1 MMYMHS
7 FQGGATLLSLG
18 LIFILYAMF
27 VWWRDVLR
35 ESTLEGHHTK
45 VIQLGP
51 RYGFILFI
59 VSEVMFLFALFRAS
73 FHSSLAPTV
82 EIGGTLFSII
92 CGIRQYLGHLTKEH
106 HIGFEA
112 AAWYWHFVDVEPNQ
126 RANTPTTKEQEWV
139 VPRNGRKEV
148 LVQPDTSDGTSVDQ
162 RHAPSQFL
170 YDVDEGLMFTIII
183 LAKLGKYGLDAPPAR
198 AGLSDGYDRTIDMMM
213 IRRRERWTNLAKLF
227 NDNNAYK
234 KFTAMEKTRETVIA
248 ALLVA
253 CPKSK
258 KQVTPNAPE
267 GGSKATSEG
276 DWIKPSTVRVS
287 CQLLI
292 WGEGPSNSEVG
303 SQYTDTP
310 VIDRDLSLV
319 TGEHSEGKPALA
331 FSTPTGISL
340 GRSSKPLTLSLDHKP
355 LGGCEPKE
363 RLDGM
368 KLDQRERKHDQSDLV
383 SEAGREGIEAHG
395 AKIKAASAFRSALWL
410 LAIKSEVTFGRGETS
425 TWDNLSLGYDLNST
439 FKKEPDQANQEI
451 GSDEGERELL
461 LKEGESLLLVA
472 IKW

>member
-1 MMYMHS
+1 MIESQRHSYHLVDPSPWPISGSLGALATTVGGVMYMHS

-18 LIFILYAMF
+18 LIFILYTMF
-27 VWWRDVLR
+27 IWLRDVLR
-35 ESTLEGHHTK
+35 ESTLEGYHTK
-45 VIQLGP
+45 VVQLGP
-51 RYGFILFI
+51 LYGFILFI
-59 VSEVMFLFALFRAS
+59 VSEVMFLFALFLDTS
-73 FHSSLAPTV
+73 HSSLAPTV
-82 EIGGTLFSII
+82 EIR
-92 CGIRQYLGHLTKEH
+92 GIWPPKGIAVLDPREIPFLNTHIPLSSGAAITWPHHAILEH
-106 HIGFEA
+106 HVGFEA
-112 AAWYWHFVDVEPNQ
+112 TAWYWHFVDVVWLFLFVSIYWWGGQ
-126 RANTPTTKEQEWV
+126 V
-139 VPRNGRKEV
+139 
-148 LVQPDTSDGTSVDQ
+148 
-162 RHAPSQFL
+162 L
-170 YDVDEGLMFTIII
+170 YDVDEVHTTDQLP
-183 LAKLGKYGLDAPPAR
+183 LPRYGLDAPPAR

-355 LGGCEPKE
+355 LGGCESKE
-363 RLDGM
+363 MLDGM
-368 KLDQRERKHDQSDLV
+368 KLDQRERKHDQSDLF
-383 SEAGREGIEAHG
+383 SEAA
-395 AKIKAASAFRSALWL
+395 
-410 LAIKSEVTFGRGETS
+410 S